1 MSGIGDIAR
10 CIYLDRFLMTIG
22 KNIRLLIVDDH
33 AMFRQVVRS
42 ILQPYPNIEVVG
54 EASDGDEAVVSVGQL
69 KPAVV
74 LIDVNM
80 QKMDGVTAARLIKV
94 QYPEVAILGLSA
106 KAKHYDIYAMQ
117 KAGAFEVLSKE
128 QSVQELYAAI
138 QRAVAAVQPVVI
150 MEEIPSLDTSIK
162 QPAVADTEPTKDP
175 KV

>member
-1 MSGIGDIAR
+1 
-10 CIYLDRFLMTIG
+10 MTTG
-22 KNIRLLIVDDH
+22 QNIRLLIVDDH
-33 AMFRQVVRS
+33 AMFRKVVRS
-42 ILQPYPNIEVVG
+42 ILKPYPNIEVVG

-74 LIDVNM
+74 LMDVTM

-94 QYPEVAILGLSA
+94 QHPEIAILGLSA

-138 QRAVAAVQPVVI
+138 QRAVAAVQPVLI
-150 MEEIPSLDTSIK
+150 MEETPTPHKPSNESAAT
-162 QPAVADTEPTKDP
+162 DTEDTKEP

>member
-1 MSGIGDIAR
+1 
-10 CIYLDRFLMTIG
+10 MTTA
-22 KNIRLLIVDDH
+22 KKIRVLIVDDH

-42 ILQPYPNIEVVG
+42 ILQPYPNLEVVG

-74 LIDVNM
+74 LMDINM

-94 QYPEVAILGLSA
+94 QYPEVAVLGLSA
-106 KAKHYDIYAMQ
+106 KAKHYDVYAMQ

-150 MEEIPSLDTSIK
+150 LEETPTSDAERSDK
-162 QPAVADTEPTKDP
+162 PAQNEARSMKEPKI
-175 KV
+175 

>member
-1 MSGIGDIAR
+1 M
-10 CIYLDRFLMTIG
+10 G
-22 KNIRLLIVDDH
+22 KNIRILIVDDH

-42 ILQPYPNIEVVG
+42 ILKPYPNIEVVG

-74 LIDVNM
+74 LMDVNM

-117 KAGAFEVLSKE
+117 KAGALKSYRKNNRFRNCIQRSKE
-128 QSVQELYAAI
+128 RWRPSNRCSSWKRRLASINHPKSLQAQIQS
-138 QRAVAAVQPVVI
+138 R
-150 MEEIPSLDTSIK
+150 
-162 QPAVADTEPTKDP
+162 
-175 KV
+175 

>member
-1 MSGIGDIAR
+1 
-10 CIYLDRFLMTIG
+10 MTNG
-22 KNIRLLIVDDH
+22 KNIPILIVDDH

-42 ILQPYPNIEVVG
+42 ILKPYPNIEVIG
-54 EASDGDEAVVSVGQL
+54 EASDGDEAVVRVGQL

-74 LIDVNM
+74 LMDINM

-128 QSVQELYAAI
+128 QTVHELYAAI
-138 QRAVAAVQPVVI
+138 QRAVAAVQPVLI
-150 MEEIPSLDTSIK
+150 MEQTPSPDKPST
-162 QPAVADTEPTKDP
+162 QPATTDTQSTQEPKA
-175 KV
+175 

>member
-1 MSGIGDIAR
+1 MNGSGAIVC
-10 CIYLDRFLMTIG
+10 CIDGFLMANG
-22 KNIRLLIVDDH
+22 KNIRILIVDDH

-42 ILQPYPNIEVVG
+42 ILKPYPNIEVIG
-54 EASDGDEAVVSVGQL
+54 EASDGDEAVVRVGQL

-74 LIDVNM
+74 LMDINM

-128 QSVQELYAAI
+128 QTVHELYAAI
-138 QRAVAAVQPVVI
+138 QRAVAAVQPVLI
-150 MEEIPSLDTSIK
+150 MEQTPS
-162 QPAVADTEPTKDP
+162 PYFFFTETATTETQSTQ
-175 KV
+175 

>member
-1 MSGIGDIAR
+1 
-10 CIYLDRFLMTIG
+10 MTIAKKIG
-22 KNIRLLIVDDH
+22 ILIVDDH
-33 AMFRQVVRS
+33 AMFRRIVRG
-42 ILQPYPNIEVVG
+42 ILQPYPNLEIVG

-74 LIDVNM
+74 LMDVNM
-80 QKMDGVTAARLIKV
+80 QRMDGVTAARLIKV

-106 KAKHYDIYAMQ
+106 KAKHYDVYAMQ

-150 MEEIPSLDTSIK
+150 LEETPTQPSAHSAQTDS
-162 QPAVADTEPTKDP
+162 EPTKEP
-175 KV
+175 KA